1 MAFFLYSKIIHK
13 LLENFYRQ
21 NKIEKHYKS
30 TLYKTYPKIINNFAF
45 YWVSSL
51 KKYSIFVAF

>member
-13 LLENFYRQ
+13 SLENFYRQ
-21 NKIEKHYKS
+21 KKFKNTINQHFKKNNI
-30 TLYKTYPKIINNFAF
+30 KIINNFAF